1 MAVEPRH
8 EGLPREAAAEHLVE
22 GDQRL
27 DVVAL
32 KQQLRDVEV
41 GVVVQHVERLGHLG
55 VAERRA
61 AERDR
66 LVEHR
71 QCVAHA
77 SVGLLGD
84 EVERLLVVGDALLRG
99 DVLEVLD
106 AVLDADAV
114 EVVNLAARENR
125 RDDFVLLGGGE
136 DENRMGGGLL
146 ERLQKGVEG
155 GRREHVDLVD
165 DEDRVAAHLG
175 DDPHLVDERA
185 DVLDRVVRGGVELV
199 DVERAPLVEGAAR
212 FALVAGL
219 GSVGVEAVDGLGE
232 DAGAGGLAHAAR
244 ATEEVGMGQLS
255 PFDGVAE
262 RGGDMFLPDDRS
274 EGRGAVFACA
284 DDEITHDAAKIRN
297 MREESN
303 AAFDFYR
310 QSFGD
315 GRAEAGTEAERM
327 SGDGPAEALRRRAGL
342 PIGKNPCGG
351 YCSPAEFSYL
361 APPPRG
367 RWMDGC
373 AGRAPAR
380 LFNYGLLTFQKKKSY
395 AYDSNDC
402 RGAGGAAVR

>member
-1 MAVEPRH
+1 
-8 EGLPREAAAEHLVE
+8 
-22 GDQRL
+22 
-27 DVVAL
+27 
-32 KQQLRDVEV
+32 
-41 GVVVQHVERLGHLG
+41 
-55 VAERRA
+55 
-61 AERDR
+61 
-66 LVEHR
+66 
-71 QCVAHA
+71 
-77 SVGLLGD
+77 
-84 EVERLLVVGDALLRG
+84 
-99 DVLEVLD
+99 
-106 AVLDADAV
+106 
-114 EVVNLAARENR
+114 
-125 RDDFVLLGGGE
+125 
-136 DENRMGGGLL
+136 MGRGLL

-310 QSFGD
+310 QSFGE
-315 GRAEAGTEAERM
+315 GG
-327 SGDGPAEALRRRAGL
+327 SGGGDGGGATVRGRPGGGAPAKGGAAHW
-342 PIGKNPCGG
+342 KNPCGG

-380 LFNYGLLTFQKKKSY
+380 LFNYGLTFQKKKSY